1 MSRELIETYFNE
13 LSDDAKNKLYTKA
26 RQLIAKRINEDED
39 FLETFEKIASKF
51 RTVNDMIDA
60 MIEDAVDANLDI
72 EELPEYA
79 NIWIEQIEKL

>member
-1 MSRELIETYFNE
+1 MSRELIKTYFNE

-51 RTVNDMIDA
+51 RTTNDMIDA